1 MSRRSP
7 CRTRCTC
14 TAPAQVDHLPTRPWA
29 HCQRR
34 WSVDRPWWVC
44 ARQGSGAL
52 PPEVQRPVWYATHAA
67 CTWRTWQ
74 AHRRL
79 TPASDDRTAR
89 TPISTLALSWLHC
102 TAIPAPLGQSR
113 LQMQTIRTVATGKS
127 ESFKGNWRGKCPPIN
142 YRYNAKH

>member
-102 TAIPAPLGQSR
+102 TAIPAPLGQNSGSIGANPITNANKPR
-113 LQMQTIRTVATGKS
+113 AAPQLDLPGQNRCDRKIRIV
-127 ESFKGNWRGKCPPIN
+127 
-142 YRYNAKH
+142 